1 MAPECDVLNAQQA
14 RSITNVIDLWSVVLG
29 KAMDEDVC
37 GVVTSG
43 TTEQCGEWGG
53 VGVTFGDF
61 GEVFYVRS
69 SPLGRMGQPILEN
82 EVRKISV
89 LIKKSATERFARISL
104 IKLWRLPSRK
114 RMLAYSQYMGKEAN
128 QKRDRGTLT
137 MGAMGLATHGINVF
151 ESRAS
156 TASDFA
162 ASNNCHTLLSAVASI
177 VRESDGKIVKIETA
191 MTPQYAAAG
200 SLAGMHMNPGD
211 TPDTRECMEQ
221 YTSSSWDESCTLL
234 AGGFRRLLLRSE
246 FMRPVLAED
255 TGLKL
260 IFSAEDVFEQLSFI
274 GFLDI
279 CADPFYVDSLPTDM
293 SQPCGLP
300 LLLTIAVRIACFPE
314 RWGLPSTLW
323 DDAYAAKEA
332 ALFIESIIPSVLSLG
347 RDGVAGGDQ
356 QFTIDLVTQL
366 GQKDISE
373 LLNGL
378 RSGQLVKK
386 HHNLDANRLAKS
398 MRSTMVFLQC
408 AGIAVCQDLFGVR
421 PAPSGGCDEA
431 CSRFGFAGQVTDPLS
446 ESREQSAHAAGLG
459 TIVERWPTLR
469 TSTRNRRQLALA
481 KIFVEVDGWLRTGK
495 HNGKA
500 LVPTTQAP
508 VSVNL
513 HDLWPTTSAATATA
527 REDPEKTSVVGVAG
541 APRSA
546 KKKNRRAERVD
557 ALLAER
563 SKKRDANQ
571 QQCAQQ
577 AIHSLFKTTSRGDKR
592 IDECCRQINGEAM
605 SKASGIFEYVLQLG
619 ACGGPSVLF
628 GFTSYLVAPT
638 SAVRCAHCE
647 NHVHVI
653 QNIAFAGSLG
663 VCLNCGHPRCLECV
677 ACSMREGLHM
687 ENCHFCCQ

>member
-1 MAPECDVLNAQQA
+1 MGEVMED
-14 RSITNVIDLWSVVLG
+14 
-29 KAMDEDVC
+29 DVC
-37 GVVTSG
+37 GVMTSG
-43 TTEQCGEWGG
+43 PTEQCGEWGG

-69 SPLGRMGQPILEN
+69 SPLGRMGQPILET

-89 LIKKSATERFARISL
+89 LIKKSATEREARISN
-104 IKLWRLPSRK
+104 IKLWRLPNRE
-114 RMLAYSQYMGKEAN
+114 RMLASSQHLGKEAVK
-128 QKRDRGTLT
+128 KRDRGTQT
-137 MGAMGLATHGINVF
+137 MGAMGLATHGLNVF

-156 TASDFA
+156 TESNFA
-162 ASNNCHTLLSAVASI
+162 ASNSCHMLLSAVASI
-177 VRESDGKIVKIETA
+177 VRESDGKVIRIETA

-200 SLAGMHMNPGD
+200 SLAGMRMNTGD
-211 TPDTRECMEQ
+211 KPDTRQCMEQ
-221 YTSSSWDESCTLL
+221 YTSSSWDEACTLL
-234 AGGFRRLLLRSE
+234 AEGFRRLLLRSE
-246 FMRPVLAED
+246 FMRPMLAED

-260 IFSAEDVFEQLSFI
+260 LFSSEDIFEQISFI
-274 GFLDI
+274 GYLDQR
-279 CADPFYVDSLPTDM
+279 ADPFYADSLPTDM

-300 LLLTIAVRIACFPE
+300 LLLTIAVRIACCPE

-332 ALFIESIIPSVLSLG
+332 ALFIDSIVPSVLSLG
-347 RDGVAGGDQ
+347 RDGVAGGEQ
-356 QFTIDLVTQL
+356 QFTIDIVAQI
-366 GQKDISE
+366 GQKGISE

-386 HHNLDANRLAKS
+386 HHNLDANRLAIS
-398 MRSTMVFLQC
+398 MRQTMVFLQC

-421 PAPSGGCDEA
+421 PALSGGCNEA
-431 CSRFGFAGQVTDPLS
+431 YSRFGFAGQITDPLS
-446 ESREQSAHAAGLG
+446 ESREQSAHASGLG

-469 TSTRNRRQLALA
+469 TSTRHRRQLALA
-481 KIFVEVDGWLRTGK
+481 QVFVEVDGWLRTGK
-495 HNGKA
+495 HDGKA

-508 VSVNL
+508 ASVNL
-513 HDLWPTTSAATATA
+513 HDLWPTTAAATATA
-527 REDPEKTSVVGVAG
+527 REDPEKSAVAGVAG

-563 SKKRDANQ
+563 SKQRDANQ
-571 QQCAQQ
+571 QLCAQQ
-577 AIHSLFKTTSRGDKR
+577 AIHSLFKATSRGDER
-592 IDECCRQINGEAM
+592 IDECCRQTNGQAIT
-605 SKASGIFEYVLQLG
+605 KASGIFEHVLQLG

-677 ACSMREGLHM
+677 ACSMREGLHL
-687 ENCHFCCQ
+687 ENCHFCC